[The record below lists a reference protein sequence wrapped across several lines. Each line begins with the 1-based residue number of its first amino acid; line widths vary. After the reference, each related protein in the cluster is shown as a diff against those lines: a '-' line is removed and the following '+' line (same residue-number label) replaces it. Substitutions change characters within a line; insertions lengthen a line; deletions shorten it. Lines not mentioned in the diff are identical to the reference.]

1 MVDHADQN
9 KNIVFLNPPGKNLY
23 LRDYYCSKISKSNYL
38 NQPVDFMILS
48 GIVSERYNIRIIDAM
63 VENLDD
69 MECIKRIKEFNPF
82 AIVFLAGAVSYTE
95 DFIFLKKLKK
105 QTDALLIGSG
115 DIFIEIGQR
124 ILKQHPYV
132 DACILDFTTRDI
144 LDYLSDHD
152 ANNMIYRKNNNII
165 IGKRTIQ
172 KFEIPTPRHE
182 LFNNKRYTFPF
193 MMHEPF
199 ATALISYGCP
209 FRCDF
214 CIMGTLGY
222 KLRPLDTVIKEL
234 KYIKS
239 LGIQEVYFSD
249 QTFGINKKETEK
261 LLKKMIPLKIS
272 WSFFWRVDLAN
283 DHSVKL
289 MKKAGCHTIMFGV
302 ESGNQKIL
310 DDNHKGITKEQ
321 IKTAFELCRKYKIR
335 TVGTFILGLPGDTEE
350 TINETIDFAIQIR
363 SDFAS
368 FNTPVPRM
376 GTRLRQTALAKGLV
390 KDKDYD
396 MDQSGNFVIMGNENL
411 SAKEIKILRD
421 KAIKRFYLRPSYIF
435 HRLIGMNSFADLK
448 CHIRN
453 AIGLL
458 K

>member
-1 MVDHADQN
+1 
-9 KNIVFLNPPGKNLY
+9 
-23 LRDYYCSKISKSNYL
+23 
-38 NQPVDFMILS
+38 
-48 GIVSERYNIRIIDAM
+48 
-63 VENLDD
+63 
-69 MECIKRIKEFNPF
+69 
-82 AIVFLAGAVSYTE
+82 
-95 DFIFLKKLKK
+95 
-105 QTDALLIGSG
+105 
-115 DIFIEIGQR
+115 
-124 ILKQHPYV
+124 
-132 DACILDFTTRDI
+132 
-144 LDYLSDHD
+144 
-152 ANNMIYRKNNNII
+152 
-165 IGKRTIQ
+165 
-172 KFEIPTPRHE
+172 
-182 LFNNKRYTFPF
+182 
-193 MMHEPF
+193 
-199 ATALISYGCP
+199 
-209 FRCDF
+209 
-214 CIMGTLGY
+214 
-222 KLRPLDTVIKEL
+222 
-234 KYIKS
+234 
-239 LGIQEVYFSD
+239 
-249 QTFGINKKETEK
+249 
-261 LLKKMIPLKIS
+261 
-272 WSFFWRVDLAN
+272 
-283 DHSVKL
+283 